1 MNNLEQLI
9 TELGQKI
16 QYIDS
21 ERESLFQK
29 LITLKNQQHNQKES
43 LNQLIVDA
51 TVKAFQ
57 VNRNPKKV
65 CDAYPTWLTIYQPK
79 GLSNFS

>member
-9 TELGQKI
+9 TELEQKI

-57 VNRNPKKV
+57 VNRNPKRY
-65 CDAYPTWLTIYQPK
+65 AMRTLPGLQFTSLK
-79 GLSNFS
+79 G